1 MQYKRSVLLENDGV
15 VIDLLSF
22 SDAEIRRNALKKN
35 KEGVSKKKESYGY
48 SYHPKEKLSS
58 VYWLSILVFV
68 LLMVLLRQIFFHYS
82 EDLR

>member
-22 SDAEIRRNALKKN
+22 SNAEICGKASEEKK
-35 KEGVSKKKESYGY
+35 KGVSKKKENAGY

-58 VYWLSILVFV
+58 VYRLSILILV
-68 LLMVLLRQIFFHYS
+68 LLWQILFYYS
-82 EDLR
+82 KDLR

>member
-1 MQYKRSVLLENDGV
+1 V

-22 SDAEIRRNALKKN
+22 SDAEIRRNALKRK

-58 VYWLSILVFV
+58 VYRLSILILV
-68 LLMVLLRQIFFHYS
+68 LLWQILFYYS
-82 EDLR
+82 KDLR